1 MSRAA
6 ESEQGNSR
14 CLAHAFP
21 RLLCTVEDLRP
32 GGRHRCQNGSRWTLW
47 RRSVRL
53 ELFLALTEARSAAET
68 DESCGWIISPCI
80 TPLRAVQVSALPS
93 FYQVLI
99 LSVSSASST
108 PSFIGST
115 LWVFH
120 HVSLPFSR
128 SVNWTFFHSCPSGLS
143 ACHRSCVHAP
153 RAPRVD
159 CLVKSRVQ
167 TSHGGEGAWKN
178 YVQ

>member
-68 DESCGWIISPCI
+68 DESCGWIISPYI
-80 TPLRAVQVSALPS
+80 TPLRAVQVSALPL
-93 FYQVLI
+93 FYKVLI

-128 SVNWTFFHSCPSGLS
+128 SVNWTF
-143 ACHRSCVHAP
+143 
-153 RAPRVD
+153 
-159 CLVKSRVQ
+159 CLVC
-167 TSHGGEGAWKN
+167 THHAWT
-178 YVQ
+178 VW